1 MAFNDPPWHPI
12 SNAVDLKHLGKLGE
26 ETAELSRIVARII
39 IQGMDGIDP
48 ASGENNTINLQ
59 KEMADVIANIELN
72 VEHFGLHVDGRRI
85 ESKKTQLRIWHK
97 DA

>member
-12 SNAVDLKHLGKLGE
+12 SNPVDLKHLGKLGE

-48 ASGENNTINLQ
+48 ATGENNTVNLQ

-72 VEHFGLHVDGRRI
+72 VEHFCLDVDDRRI
-85 ESKKTQLRIWHK
+85 TDKKRQLRIWHK
-97 DA
+97 EA